1 MTEMRVLTLLQAQ
14 EQVAARVAELYMNM
28 DAEVDEPDPDPEVQA
43 RDEVLERVCQSL
55 AYMER
60 SLAEVQAAKAMA
72 VSETIKAKG
81 EMLRIDREFRLAK
94 DQSEDLRRKVEAQ
107 RLKKQQ
113 AVEQSQA
120 LRAELASL
128 RGARREVA
136 RQMEAVD
143 GAQGSSEEAQVPR

>member
-1 MTEMRVLTLLQAQ
+1 MTELKVLTLLQAQ
-14 EQVAARVAELYMNM
+14 EQVAARVAELYADM

-60 SLAEVQAAKAMA
+60 SLAEVKEARDA
-72 VSETIKAKG
+72 
-81 EMLRIDREFRLAK
+81 EMNT
-94 DQSEDLRRKVEAQ
+94 
-107 RLKKQQ
+107 
-113 AVEQSQA
+113 
-120 LRAELASL
+120 LRAELDSL

-143 GAQGSSEEAQVPR
+143 GAQGSAPKAPGAR